1 VIAGT
6 LLRADD
12 FPGLRLYLSVVSA
25 PARRILLADADAF
38 YVAVARLV
46 DPEGAGKAPLLIVG
60 GSRESRGVVCSASY
74 ETRKFGVR
82 SAMPTAQALKLCP
95 QAMCVPV
102 PRGACSR
109 KSAEIRRV
117 LQKFTPV
124 VEGASIDEWYLD
136 MGGTEQLYEGEPLER
151 TAHRIRSAAR
161 DATGLSISIGGGT
174 NKLVA
179 KMAVEVAKPKP
190 DNDATG
196 VHIVAP
202 GDEASFLKRFL
213 LAEIPM
219 IGPKFQIRLERAGLR
234 TVNDVLDHPLPEL
247 IRWFGDREG
256 QWLFDRVRGIDGSPV
271 EGREEQKSMSREET
285 FAADVSDDAAL
296 ERELFA
302 LVARASSDLRS
313 ELLAARTIRVKLKD
327 ADFTVR
333 QASRTLPEAV
343 VSDRVIYG
351 IARELLHT
359 LRSRRRT
366 PARLIGV
373 ALSSLASNPAPPQL
387 ALFEERDASLETERD
402 RTLARAVDVV
412 RKKFG
417 QDSIG
422 AAQLQRPD
430 DHDDE

>member
-1 VIAGT
+1 V
-6 LLRADD
+6 
-12 FPGLRLYLSVVSA
+12 PA

-38 YVAVARLV
+38 YVAVARLI
-46 DPEGAGKAPLLIVG
+46 DPEGAGKAALLIVG
-60 GSRESRGVVCSASY
+60 GSREQRGVVCSASY

-117 LQKFTPV
+117 LQRFTPV

-136 MGGTEQLYEGEPLER
+136 LGGTEQLYENEPLER
-151 TAHRIRSAAR
+151 TAHRIR
-161 DATGLSISIGGGT
+161 DAVRKETSLSVSIGGGT

-190 DNDATG
+190 DNNASG
-196 VHIVAP
+196 VHVVAP
-202 GDEASFLKRFL
+202 GEEATFLKRFL
-213 LAEIPM
+213 LAEIPLV
-219 IGPKFQIRLERAGLR
+219 GPKFVTRLERAGLR
-234 TVNDVLDHPLPEL
+234 TVNDVLEHPLPEL

-256 QWLFDRVRGIDGSPV
+256 QWLYDRVRGIDSGSV
-271 EGREEQKSMSREET
+271 EGHGEQKSMSREET
-285 FAADVSDDAAL
+285 FSTDVSDDATL

-302 LVARASSDLRS
+302 LTARVASDMRA
-313 ELLAARTIRVKLKD
+313 ELLAARTIRVKIKD

-333 QASRTLPEAV
+333 QAGRTLPEAV

-351 IARELLHT
+351 VARELLHT

-366 PARLIGV
+366 EARLIGIS
-373 ALSSLASNPAPPQL
+373 LSSLATSPEPPQL
-387 ALFEERDASLETERD
+387 ALFADATASLETERD
-402 RTLARAVDVV
+402 RTVARTIDVV
-412 RKKFG
+412 RAKFG
-417 QDSIG
+417 QDAIG
-422 AAQLQRPD
+422 AAQLSK
-430 DHDDE
+430 HDDED

>member
-1 VIAGT
+1 M
-6 LLRADD
+6 
-12 FPGLRLYLSVVSA
+12 SA

-38 YVAVARLV
+38 YVAVARLI
-46 DPEGAGKAPLLIVG
+46 DPEGAGKAALLIVG

-117 LQKFTPV
+117 LQRFTPV

-136 MGGTEQLYEGEPLER
+136 LGGTEQLYDHESLER
-151 TAHRIRSAAR
+151 TAQRIREAVREETS
-161 DATGLSISIGGGT
+161 LSVSIGGGT

-190 DNDATG
+190 DNNATG
-196 VHIVAP
+196 VHVVPP
-202 GDEASFLKRFL
+202 GEEATFLKRFL
-213 LAEIPM
+213 LAEIPLV
-219 IGPKFQIRLERAGLR
+219 GPKFVTRLERAGLR
-234 TVNDVLDHPLPEL
+234 TVNDVLEHPLPEL

-256 QWLFDRVRGIDGSPV
+256 QWLYDRVRGIDSGSV
-271 EGREEQKSMSREET
+271 EGHGEQKSMSREET
-285 FAADVSDDAAL
+285 FSTDVSDDATL

-302 LVARASSDLRS
+302 LTARVASDLRA
-313 ELLAARTIRVKLKD
+313 ELLAARTIRVKIKD
-327 ADFTVR
+327 ADFTIR
-333 QASRTLPEAV
+333 QAGRTLPEAV

-351 IARELLHT
+351 VARELLHT

-366 PARLIGV
+366 AARLIGI
-373 ALSSLASNPAPPQL
+373 ALSSLATSPEPPQL
-387 ALFEERDASLETERD
+387 ALFADATASLETERD
-402 RTLARAVDVV
+402 RAVARTMDVV
-412 RKKFG
+412 RAKFG
-417 QDSIG
+417 PDAIG
-422 AAQLQRPD
+422 AAQLSK
-430 DHDDE
+430 HDDEG

>member
-1 VIAGT
+1 V
-6 LLRADD
+6 RHRPE
-12 FPGLRLYLSVVSA
+12 FRPYLSIVSA
-25 PARRILLADADAF
+25 APRRILLADADAF

-46 DPEGAGKAPLLIVG
+46 DPDGAGKAPLLIVG
-60 GSRESRGVVCSASY
+60 GSRDSRGVVCSASY

-109 KSAEIRRV
+109 KSAEIRRA
-117 LQKFTPV
+117 LQKFTPI

-136 MGGTEQLYEGEPLER
+136 MGGTEALYQNEPLER
-151 TAHRIRSAAR
+151 TAHRIRAAAR
-161 DATGLSISIGGGT
+161 EATGLSVSIGGGT

-202 GDEASFLKRFL
+202 GDESTFLKRFL
-213 LAEIPM
+213 LAEIPL
-219 IGPKFQIRLERAGLR
+219 IGPRFQARLERAGLR
-234 TVNDVLDHPLPEL
+234 TVSDVLEHPLPEL
-247 IRWFGDREG
+247 IRWFGEREG
-256 QWLFDRVRGIDGSPV
+256 QWLWDRVRGIDDSPV
-271 EGREEQKSMSREET
+271 EGHGEQKSMSREET
-285 FAADVSDDAAL
+285 FSTDIGDDATL

-302 LVARASSDLRS
+302 LVARVASDLRTEMLS
-313 ELLAARTIRVKLKD
+313 ARTIRVKIKD

-333 QASRTLPEAV
+333 QANRTLPEAV

-351 IARELLHT
+351 VARELLHT
-359 LRSRRRT
+359 LRKRRRT

-373 ALSSLASNPAPPQL
+373 ALTSLATNPSPPQL
-387 ALFEERDASLETERD
+387 ALFEDAGASLETERD
-402 RTLARAVDVV
+402 RAVSRTVDVV
-412 RKKFG
+412 RRKFG
-417 QDSIG
+417 QDAIG
-422 AAQLQRPD
+422 AARLAK
-430 DHDDE
+430 HDDEE

>member
-1 VIAGT
+1 
-6 LLRADD
+6 
-12 FPGLRLYLSVVSA
+12 VSA

-38 YVAVARLV
+38 YVAVARLI
-46 DPEGAGKAPLLIVG
+46 DPEGAGKAALLIVG

-117 LQKFTPV
+117 LQRFTPV

-136 MGGTEQLYEGEPLER
+136 MGGTEQLYERESLER
-151 TAHRIRSAAR
+151 TAHRIR
-161 DATGLSISIGGGT
+161 DAVRAETQLSISIGGGT

-190 DNDATG
+190 DNKATG

-202 GDEASFLKRFL
+202 GGEATFLKRFL

-219 IGPKFQIRLERAGLR
+219 VGPKFVTRLERAGLR
-234 TVNDVLDHPLPEL
+234 TVTDVLEHPLSEL
-247 IRWFGDREG
+247 TRWFGEREG
-256 QWLFDRVRGIDGSPV
+256 QWLHDRVRGIDSGEV
-271 EGREEQKSMSREET
+271 EGHGEQKSMSREET
-285 FAADVSDDAAL
+285 FSADIGDDATL
-296 ERELFA
+296 EKELFA
-302 LVARASSDLRS
+302 LVARVASDLRA
-313 ELLAARTIRVKLKD
+313 ELLSARTIRVKIKD
-327 ADFTVR
+327 ADFTIR
-333 QASRTLPEAV
+333 QAGRTLPEAV

-351 IARELLHT
+351 VARELLHS
-359 LRSRRRT
+359 LRARRRT

-373 ALSSLASNPAPPQL
+373 ALSGLATNPEPPQL
-387 ALFEERDASLETERD
+387 ALFADATASLETERD
-402 RTLARAVDVV
+402 RTVARTVDSV
-412 RKKFG
+412 RRKFG
-417 QDSIG
+417 QDAIG
-422 AAQLQRPD
+422 AAQLSK
-430 DHDDE
+430 HDDE

>member
-1 VIAGT
+1 M
-6 LLRADD
+6 
-12 FPGLRLYLSVVSA
+12 SA
-25 PARRILLADADAF
+25 TPRRILLADADAF
-38 YVAVARLV
+38 YVAVARLI
-46 DPEGAGKAPLLIVG
+46 DPEGAGKATLLIVG

-117 LQKFTPV
+117 LQRFTPI

-136 MGGTEQLYEGEPLER
+136 LGGTERLYDNESLER
-151 TAHRIRSAAR
+151 TAHRMR
-161 DATGLSISIGGGT
+161 DAVRAETGLSISIGGGT

-190 DNDATG
+190 DNNATG
-196 VHIVAP
+196 VHIVPP
-202 GDEASFLKRFL
+202 GDEATFLKRFL

-219 IGPKFQIRLERAGLR
+219 VGPKFVTRLERAGLR
-234 TVNDVLDHPLPEL
+234 TVNDVLEHPLSEL

-256 QWLFDRVRGIDGSPV
+256 QWLYDRVRGIDGGTV
-271 EGREEQKSMSREET
+271 EGHGEQKSMSREET
-285 FAADVSDDAAL
+285 FSADISDDAVL

-302 LVARASSDLRS
+302 LVARVASDMRS
-313 ELLAARTIRVKLKD
+313 ELLSARTIRVKIKD
-327 ADFTVR
+327 ADFTIR
-333 QASRTLPEAV
+333 QAGRTLTEAV

-351 IARELLHT
+351 VARELLHT

-366 PARLIGV
+366 AARLIGI
-373 ALSSLASNPAPPQL
+373 ALSSLVTNPEPPQL
-387 ALFEERDASLETERD
+387 ALFDDRAASLETERD
-402 RTLARAVDVV
+402 RAVARTVDSV
-412 RKKFG
+412 RRKFG
-417 QDSIG
+417 QDAIG
-422 AAQLQRPD
+422 AAQLSK
-430 DHDDE
+430 HDDED

>member
-1 VIAGT
+1 MSTV
-6 LLRADD
+6 
-12 FPGLRLYLSVVSA
+12 P
-25 PARRILLADADAF
+25 RRILLADADAF
-38 YVAVARLV
+38 YVAVARLI
-46 DPEGAGKAPLLIVG
+46 DPEGAGKATLLIVG

-117 LQKFTPV
+117 LQRFTPV

-136 MGGTEQLYEGEPLER
+136 MGGTEALYKNEPLER
-151 TAHRIRSAAR
+151 TAHRVREAVRAE
-161 DATGLSISIGGGT
+161 AGLSISIGGGT

-190 DNDATG
+190 DNNATG

-202 GDEASFLKRFL
+202 GDEATFLKRFL

-219 IGPKFQIRLERAGLR
+219 VGPKFVVRLDRAGLR
-234 TVNDVLDHPLPEL
+234 TVNDVLEHPLSEL

-256 QWLFDRVRGIDGSPV
+256 QWLYDRVRGIDSAVV
-271 EGREEQKSMSREET
+271 EGHGDQKSMSREET
-285 FAADVSDDAAL
+285 FSTDVSDDATL

-302 LVARASSDLRS
+302 LSARVASDLRS
-313 ELLAARTIRVKLKD
+313 ELLAARTIRVKIKD
-327 ADFTVR
+327 ADFKIR
-333 QASRTLPEAV
+333 QAGRTLPEAV

-351 IARELLHT
+351 VARELLHE
-359 LRSRRRT
+359 LRARRRT
-366 PARLIGV
+366 AARLIGIS
-373 ALSSLASNPAPPQL
+373 LSSLATSPEPPQL
-387 ALFEERDASLETERD
+387 ALFDDTSASLETEKD
-402 RTLARAVDVV
+402 RVVARTVDSV
-412 RKKFG
+412 RRKFG
-417 QDSIG
+417 QDAIG
-422 AAQLQRPD
+422 AAQLRK
-430 DHDDE
+430 HDDES

>member
-1 VIAGT
+1 M
-6 LLRADD
+6 
-12 FPGLRLYLSVVSA
+12 PA

-38 YVAVARLV
+38 YVAVARLI
-46 DPEGAGKAPLLIVG
+46 DPEGAGKAALLIVG
-60 GSRESRGVVCSASY
+60 GSREQRGVVCSASY

-117 LQKFTPV
+117 LQRFTPV

-136 MGGTEQLYEGEPLER
+136 LGGTEQLYENEPLER
-151 TAHRIRSAAR
+151 TAHRIR
-161 DATGLSISIGGGT
+161 DAVRKETSLSVSIGGGT

-190 DNDATG
+190 DNNASG
-196 VHIVAP
+196 VHVVAP
-202 GDEASFLKRFL
+202 GEEATFLKRFL
-213 LAEIPM
+213 LAEIPLV
-219 IGPKFQIRLERAGLR
+219 GPKFVTRLERAGLR
-234 TVNDVLDHPLPEL
+234 TVNDVLEHPLPEL

-256 QWLFDRVRGIDGSPV
+256 QWLYDRVRGIDSGSV
-271 EGREEQKSMSREET
+271 EGHGEQKSMSREET
-285 FAADVSDDAAL
+285 FSTDVSDDATL

-302 LVARASSDLRS
+302 LTARVASDLRA
-313 ELLAARTIRVKLKD
+313 ELLAARTIRVKIKD

-333 QASRTLPEAV
+333 QAGRTLPEAV

-351 IARELLHT
+351 VARELLHT

-366 PARLIGV
+366 EARLIGIS
-373 ALSSLASNPAPPQL
+373 LSSLATSPEPPQL
-387 ALFEERDASLETERD
+387 ALFADATASLETERD
-402 RTLARAVDVV
+402 RTVARTIDVV
-412 RKKFG
+412 RAKFG
-417 QDSIG
+417 QDAIG
-422 AAQLQRPD
+422 AAQLNK
-430 DHDDE
+430 HDDED

>member
-1 VIAGT
+1 M
-6 LLRADD
+6 
-12 FPGLRLYLSVVSA
+12 SA
-25 PARRILLADADAF
+25 PHRRILLADADAF
-38 YVAVARLV
+38 YVAVARLI

-117 LQKFTPV
+117 LQRFTPV

-136 MGGTEQLYEGEPLER
+136 LGGTEQLYDHETLER
-151 TAHRIRSAAR
+151 TAHRIR
-161 DATGLSISIGGGT
+161 DAVRAETSLSVSMGGGT

-190 DNDATG
+190 DNNATG

-202 GDEASFLKRFL
+202 GDEATFLKRFL

-219 IGPKFQIRLERAGLR
+219 VGPKFVTRLERAGLR
-234 TVNDVLDHPLPEL
+234 TVNDVLEHPLSEL

-256 QWLFDRVRGIDGSPV
+256 QWLHDRVRGIDSGEV
-271 EGREEQKSMSREET
+271 EGHGEQKSMSREET
-285 FAADVSDDAAL
+285 FSTDISDDATI

-302 LVARASSDLRS
+302 LVARVASDLRS
-313 ELLAARTIRVKLKD
+313 ELLSARTIRVKIKD
-327 ADFTVR
+327 ADFTIR
-333 QASRTLPEAV
+333 QAGRTLPEAV
-343 VSDRVIYG
+343 VSDRVIYNV
-351 IARELLHT
+351 ARELLHT

-366 PARLIGV
+366 AARLIGV
-373 ALSSLASNPAPPQL
+373 SLSSLVTNPEPPQL
-387 ALFEERDASLETERD
+387 ALFADTAPTLETERD
-402 RTLARAVDVV
+402 RKVARTMDVV
-412 RKKFG
+412 RAKFG
-417 QDSIG
+417 QDAIG
-422 AAQLQRPD
+422 AAQLSK
-430 DHDDE
+430 HDDED

>member
-1 VIAGT
+1 V
-6 LLRADD
+6 
-12 FPGLRLYLSVVSA
+12 PA

-38 YVAVARLV
+38 YVAVARLI
-46 DPEGAGKAPLLIVG
+46 DPEGAGKAALLIVG
-60 GSRESRGVVCSASY
+60 GSREQRGVVCSASY

-117 LQKFTPV
+117 LQRFTPV

-136 MGGTEQLYEGEPLER
+136 LGGTEQLYENEPLER
-151 TAHRIRSAAR
+151 TAHRIR
-161 DATGLSISIGGGT
+161 DAVRKETSLSVSIGGGT

-190 DNDATG
+190 DNNASG
-196 VHIVAP
+196 VHVVAP
-202 GDEASFLKRFL
+202 GEEATFLKRFL
-213 LAEIPM
+213 LAEIPLV
-219 IGPKFQIRLERAGLR
+219 GPKFVTRLERAGLR
-234 TVNDVLDHPLPEL
+234 TVNDVLEHPLPEL

-256 QWLFDRVRGIDGSPV
+256 QWLYDRVRGIDSGSV
-271 EGREEQKSMSREET
+271 EGHGEQKSMSREET
-285 FAADVSDDAAL
+285 FSTDVSDDATL

-302 LVARASSDLRS
+302 LTARVASDLRA
-313 ELLAARTIRVKLKD
+313 ELLAARTIRVKIKD

-333 QASRTLPEAV
+333 QAGRTLPEAV

-351 IARELLHT
+351 VARELLHT

-366 PARLIGV
+366 EARLIGIS
-373 ALSSLASNPAPPQL
+373 LSSLATSPEPPQL
-387 ALFEERDASLETERD
+387 ALFADATASLETERD
-402 RTLARAVDVV
+402 RTVARTIDVV
-412 RKKFG
+412 RAKFG
-417 QDSIG
+417 QDAIG
-422 AAQLQRPD
+422 AAQLNK
-430 DHDDE
+430 HDDED

>member
-1 VIAGT
+1 VLA
-6 LLRADD
+6 
-12 FPGLRLYLSVVSA
+12 A
-25 PARRILLADADAF
+25 PRRILLADADAF
-38 YVAVARLV
+38 YVAVARLI
-46 DPEGAGKAPLLIVG
+46 DPEGAGRAPLLIVG

-117 LQKFTPV
+117 LQRFTPV

-136 MGGTEQLYEGEPLER
+136 LGGTEQLYDHEPLER
-151 TAHRIRSAAR
+151 TAHRIR
-161 DATGLSISIGGGT
+161 DAVRAETSLSISIGGGT

-190 DNDATG
+190 DNNATG

-213 LAEIPM
+213 LAEIPLV
-219 IGPKFQIRLERAGLR
+219 GPKFQNRLERAGLR
-234 TVNDVLDHPLPEL
+234 TVNDVLEHPLPEL

-256 QWLFDRVRGIDGSPV
+256 QWLWDRVRGIDSGAV
-271 EGREEQKSMSREET
+271 EGHGDQKSMSREET
-285 FAADVSDDAAL
+285 FSTDINDDPAL

-302 LVARASSDLRS
+302 LAARVASDLRT
-313 ELLAARTIRVKLKD
+313 ELLAARTIRVKIKD
-327 ADFTVR
+327 ADFRIR
-333 QASRTLPEAV
+333 QAGRTLPEAV

-351 IARELLHT
+351 VARELLHS
-359 LRSRRRT
+359 LRSRRRIA
-366 PARLIGV
+366 ARLIGI
-373 ALSSLASNPAPPQL
+373 ALSSLATNPEPPQL
-387 ALFEERDASLETERD
+387 ALFEDRGASLETERD
-402 RTLARAVDVV
+402 RTVARTVDVV
-412 RKKFG
+412 RRKFG
-417 QDSIG
+417 QDAIG
-422 AAQLQRPD
+422 AAQLSK
-430 DHDDE
+430 HEDEE

>member
-1 VIAGT
+1 M
-6 LLRADD
+6 
-12 FPGLRLYLSVVSA
+12 SA
-25 PARRILLADADAF
+25 PPRRILLADADAF

-82 SAMPTAQALKLCP
+82 SAMPTARALKLCP

-117 LQKFTPV
+117 LQRFTPV
-124 VEGASIDEWYLD
+124 VESASIDEWYLD
-136 MGGTEQLYEGEPLER
+136 LGGTEQLYDNEPLER
-151 TAHRIRSAAR
+151 TAHRIR
-161 DATGLSISIGGGT
+161 DAVREETSLSISIGGGT

-190 DNDATG
+190 DNNATG
-196 VHIVAP
+196 VHIVTP
-202 GDEASFLKRFL
+202 GDEARFLKRFL
-213 LAEIPM
+213 LAEIPLV
-219 IGPKFQIRLERAGLR
+219 GPKFQTRLERAGLR
-234 TVNDVLDHPLPEL
+234 TVNDVLDHSLPEL

-256 QWLFDRVRGIDGSPV
+256 QWLWDRVRGIDSSLV
-271 EGREEQKSMSREET
+271 EGHGEQKSMSREET
-285 FAADVSDDAAL
+285 FSTDVSDDATL

-302 LVARASSDLRS
+302 LVARVASDLRS
-313 ELLAARTIRVKLKD
+313 ELLAARTIRVKIKD
-327 ADFTVR
+327 ADFTIR
-333 QASRTLPEAV
+333 QAGRTLPEAV

-351 IARELLHT
+351 VARELLHT

-366 PARLIGV
+366 AARLIGI
-373 ALSSLASNPAPPQL
+373 ALASLATSPDPPQL
-387 ALFEERDASLETERD
+387 ALFEDRGASLETERD
-402 RTLARAVDVV
+402 RALARTVDVV

-417 QDSIG
+417 QDAIG
-422 AAQLQRPD
+422 AAQLSR
-430 DHDDE
+430 HDEDED

>member
-1 VIAGT
+1 M
-6 LLRADD
+6 
-12 FPGLRLYLSVVSA
+12 SA
-25 PARRILLADADAF
+25 TPRRILLADADAF
-38 YVAVARLV
+38 YVAVARLI
-46 DPEGAGKAPLLIVG
+46 DPEGAGKAALLIVG

-117 LQKFTPV
+117 LQRFTPV

-136 MGGTEQLYEGEPLER
+136 LGGTEQLYDNEPLER
-151 TAHRIRSAAR
+151 TAHRMR
-161 DATGLSISIGGGT
+161 DAVRAETGLSISIGGGT

-190 DNDATG
+190 DNNATG
-196 VHIVAP
+196 VHIVPP
-202 GDEASFLKRFL
+202 GEEATFLKRFL

-219 IGPKFQIRLERAGLR
+219 VGPKFVTRLERAGLR
-234 TVNDVLDHPLPEL
+234 TVNDVLEHPLPEL

-256 QWLFDRVRGIDGSPV
+256 QWLHDRVRGVDGALV
-271 EGREEQKSMSREET
+271 EGHGEQKSMSREET
-285 FAADVSDDAAL
+285 FSADISDDAVL

-302 LVARASSDLRS
+302 LVARVASDLRS
-313 ELLAARTIRVKLKD
+313 ELLSARTIRVKIKD
-327 ADFTVR
+327 ADFTIR
-333 QASRTLPEAV
+333 QAGRTLTEAV

-351 IARELLHT
+351 VARELLHT

-366 PARLIGV
+366 AARLIGI
-373 ALSSLASNPAPPQL
+373 ALSSLATNPEPPQL
-387 ALFEERDASLETERD
+387 ALFDDRAASLETERD
-402 RTLARAVDVV
+402 RAVARTVDSV
-412 RKKFG
+412 RRKFG
-417 QDSIG
+417 QDAIG
-422 AAQLQRPD
+422 AAQLSK
-430 DHDDE
+430 HDDDAD

>member
-1 VIAGT
+1 VGCFAKT
-6 LLRADD
+6 Q
-12 FPGLRLYLSVVSA
+12 FYLSLVPA
-25 PARRILLADADAF
+25 PSRRILLADADAF
-38 YVAVARLV
+38 YVAVARLI
-46 DPEGAGKAPLLIVG
+46 DPEGAGKAALLIVG

-117 LQKFTPV
+117 LQRFTPV
-124 VEGASIDEWYLD
+124 VEAASIDEWYLD
-136 MGGTEQLYEGEPLER
+136 LGGTEQLYDHESLER
-151 TAHRIRSAAR
+151 TAHRMR
-161 DATGLSISIGGGT
+161 DAVRAEAGLSISIGGGT

-190 DNDATG
+190 DNNATG

-202 GDEASFLKRFL
+202 GEEATFLKRFL
-213 LAEIPM
+213 LAEIPQV
-219 IGPKFQIRLERAGLR
+219 GPKFVMRLERAGLR
-234 TVNDVLDHPLPEL
+234 TVNDVLEHPLSEL

-256 QWLFDRVRGIDGSPV
+256 QWLFDRVRGIDSAHV
-271 EGREEQKSMSREET
+271 EGHGEQKSMSREET
-285 FAADVSDDAAL
+285 FSSDVSDDAVL

-302 LVARASSDLRS
+302 LVARAASDMRS
-313 ELLAARTIRVKLKD
+313 ELLSARTIRVKIKD
-327 ADFTVR
+327 ADFTIR
-333 QASRTLPEAV
+333 QAGRTLNEAV

-351 IARELLHT
+351 VARELLHT

-366 PARLIGV
+366 AARLIGI
-373 ALSSLASNPAPPQL
+373 ALSSLATNPEPPQL
-387 ALFEERDASLETERD
+387 ALFDDRGASLETERD
-402 RTLARAVDVV
+402 RTVARTVDSV

-417 QDSIG
+417 QDAIG
-422 AAQLQRPD
+422 AAQLSK
-430 DHDDE
+430 HEDED

>member
-1 VIAGT
+1 
-6 LLRADD
+6 
-12 FPGLRLYLSVVSA
+12 VSA

-38 YVAVARLV
+38 YVAVARLI
-46 DPEGAGKAPLLIVG
+46 DPEGAGKAALLIVG

-82 SAMPTAQALKLCP
+82 SAMSTAQALKLCP

-117 LQKFTPV
+117 LQRFTPV

-136 MGGTEQLYEGEPLER
+136 LGGTEQLYEHEPLER
-151 TAHRIRSAAR
+151 TAHRMR
-161 DATGLSISIGGGT
+161 DAVRAEAGLSISIGGGT

-190 DNDATG
+190 DNNATG

-202 GDEASFLKRFL
+202 GEEATFLKRFL
-213 LAEIPM
+213 LAEIPQV
-219 IGPKFQIRLERAGLR
+219 GPKFVTRLERAGLR
-234 TVNDVLDHPLPEL
+234 TVNDVLEHPLSEL

-256 QWLFDRVRGIDGSPV
+256 QWLFDRVRGIDSAQV
-271 EGREEQKSMSREET
+271 EGHGEQKSMSREET
-285 FAADVSDDAAL
+285 FSSDVSDDATL

-302 LVARASSDLRS
+302 LVARVASDLRS
-313 ELLAARTIRVKLKD
+313 ELLSARTIRVKIKD
-327 ADFTVR
+327 ADFTIR
-333 QASRTLPEAV
+333 QAGRTLNEAV

-351 IARELLHT
+351 VARELLHT

-366 PARLIGV
+366 AARLIGI
-373 ALSSLASNPAPPQL
+373 ALSSLATNPEPPQL
-387 ALFEERDASLETERD
+387 ALFDDRAVSLETDRD
-402 RTLARAVDVV
+402 RTVARTVDSV

-417 QDSIG
+417 QDAIG
-422 AAQLQRPD
+422 AAQLSK
-430 DHDDE
+430 HEDED

>member
-1 VIAGT
+1 
-6 LLRADD
+6 
-12 FPGLRLYLSVVSA
+12 VSA
-25 PARRILLADADAF
+25 TPRRILLADADAF
-38 YVAVARLV
+38 YVAVARLI

-117 LQKFTPV
+117 LQRFTPV

-136 MGGTEQLYEGEPLER
+136 MGGTEQLYDNEPLER
-151 TAHRIRSAAR
+151 TAHRIREAVRAET
-161 DATGLSISIGGGT
+161 ALSVSIGAGT

-190 DNDATG
+190 DNNATG
-196 VHIVAP
+196 VHVVAP
-202 GDEASFLKRFL
+202 GDEATFLKRFL

-219 IGPKFQIRLERAGLR
+219 VGPKFVTRLERAGLR
-234 TVNDVLDHPLPEL
+234 TVNDVLEHPLPEL

-256 QWLFDRVRGIDGSPV
+256 QWLYDRVRGIDSGEV
-271 EGREEQKSMSREET
+271 EGHGEQKSMSREET
-285 FAADVSDDAAL
+285 FSADISDDATL

-302 LVARASSDLRS
+302 LVARVASDLRT
-313 ELLAARTIRVKLKD
+313 ELLSARTIRVKIKD
-327 ADFTVR
+327 ADFTIR
-333 QASRTLPEAV
+333 QAGRTLPEAV

-351 IARELLHT
+351 VARELLHT

-366 PARLIGV
+366 AARLIGV
-373 ALSSLASNPAPPQL
+373 SLSTLVTNPEPPQL
-387 ALFEERDASLETERD
+387 ALFADAAPTLETERD
-402 RTLARAVDVV
+402 RAVARTVDSV
-412 RKKFG
+412 RRKFG
-417 QDSIG
+417 PDAIG
-422 AAQLQRPD
+422 AAQLSK
-430 DHDDE
+430 HDEED

>member
-1 VIAGT
+1 M
-6 LLRADD
+6 
-12 FPGLRLYLSVVSA
+12 SA

-38 YVAVARLV
+38 YVAVARLI
-46 DPEGAGKAPLLIVG
+46 DPEGAGKAALLIVG

-117 LQKFTPV
+117 LQRFTPV

-136 MGGTEQLYEGEPLER
+136 LGGTEQLYDNESLEH
-151 TAHRIRSAAR
+151 TARRIRDAVR
-161 DATGLSISIGGGT
+161 DETSLSVSIGGGT

-190 DNDATG
+190 DNNATG
-196 VHIVAP
+196 VHVVGP
-202 GDEASFLKRFL
+202 GEEATFLKRFL
-213 LAEIPM
+213 LAEIPLV
-219 IGPKFQIRLERAGLR
+219 GPKFVTRLERAGLR
-234 TVNDVLDHPLPEL
+234 TVTDVLEHPLSEL

-256 QWLFDRVRGIDGSPV
+256 QWLYDRVRGIDSGAV
-271 EGREEQKSMSREET
+271 EGHGEQKSMSREET
-285 FAADVSDDAAL
+285 FSSDISDDATL

-302 LVARASSDLRS
+302 LAARVASDLRS
-313 ELLAARTIRVKLKD
+313 ELLAARTIRVKIKD

-333 QASRTLPEAV
+333 QAGRTLPEAV

-351 IARELLHT
+351 VARELLHT

-366 PARLIGV
+366 AARLIGI
-373 ALSSLASNPAPPQL
+373 ALSSLATSPEPPQL
-387 ALFEERDASLETERD
+387 ALFPDTTASLETERD
-402 RTLARAVDVV
+402 RTVARTMDVV
-412 RKKFG
+412 RAKFG
-417 QDSIG
+417 QDAIG
-422 AAQLQRPD
+422 AAQLSK
-430 DHDDE
+430 HDDEE

>member
-1 VIAGT
+1 
-6 LLRADD
+6 
-12 FPGLRLYLSVVSA
+12 VSA
-25 PARRILLADADAF
+25 NPRRILLADADAF
-38 YVAVARLV
+38 YVAVARLI
-46 DPEGAGKAPLLIVG
+46 DPEGAGKAALLIVG

-117 LQKFTPV
+117 LQRFTPI

-136 MGGTEQLYEGEPLER
+136 LGGTERLYENESLER
-151 TAHRIRSAAR
+151 TAHRMR
-161 DATGLSISIGGGT
+161 DAVRAETGLSISIGGGS

-190 DNDATG
+190 DNNATG
-196 VHIVAP
+196 VHIVSP
-202 GDEASFLKRFL
+202 GDEATFLKRFL

-219 IGPKFQIRLERAGLR
+219 VGPKFVTRLERAGLR
-234 TVNDVLDHPLPEL
+234 TVNDVLEHPLSEL

-256 QWLFDRVRGIDGSPV
+256 QWLYDRVRGIDGGPV
-271 EGREEQKSMSREET
+271 EGHGEQKSMSREET
-285 FAADVSDDAAL
+285 FSADISDDAVL

-302 LVARASSDLRS
+302 LVARVASDLRS
-313 ELLAARTIRVKLKD
+313 ELLSARTIRVKIKD
-327 ADFTVR
+327 ADFTIR
-333 QASRTLPEAV
+333 QAGRTLTEAV

-351 IARELLHT
+351 VARELLHT

-366 PARLIGV
+366 AARLIGI
-373 ALSSLASNPAPPQL
+373 ALTSLATSPEPPQL
-387 ALFEERDASLETERD
+387 ALFDDRAASLETERD
-402 RTLARAVDVV
+402 RAVARTVDSV
-412 RKKFG
+412 RRKFG
-417 QDSIG
+417 EDAIG
-422 AAQLQRPD
+422 AARLSK
-430 DHDDE
+430 HDNNED

>member
-1 VIAGT
+1 MAAAI
-6 LLRADD
+6 
-12 FPGLRLYLSVVSA
+12 
-25 PARRILLADADAF
+25 RRILLADADAF

-117 LQKFTPV
+117 LQRFTPM

-136 MGGTEQLYEGEPLER
+136 MVGTEQLYDNEPLER
-151 TAHRIRSAAR
+151 TSQRIR
-161 DATGLSISIGGGT
+161 DAVRAETSLSISIGGGT

-190 DNDATG
+190 GNTATG

-213 LAEIPM
+213 LAEIPL
-219 IGPKFQIRLERAGLR
+219 IGPKFQSRLERAGLR
-234 TVNDVLDHPLPEL
+234 TVSDVLEHPLPEL
-247 IRWFGDREG
+247 IRWFGEREG
-256 QWLFDRVRGIDGSPV
+256 QWLYDRVRGIDGGAV
-271 EGREEQKSMSREET
+271 DGRGDQKSMSREET
-285 FAADVSDDAAL
+285 FAVDINEDAEL

-302 LVARASSDLRS
+302 LAARVASDLRS
-313 ELLAARTIRVKLKD
+313 KLLAARTIRVKIKD
-327 ADFTVR
+327 ADFKVR
-333 QASRTLPEAV
+333 QAGRTLPEAV

-351 IARELLHT
+351 VARELLHE
-359 LRSRRRT
+359 LRARRRT
-366 PARLIGV
+366 AARLIGIS
-373 ALSSLASNPAPPQL
+373 LSTLVTNPAPPQL
-387 ALFEERDASLETERD
+387 ALFEEKSASLETERD
-402 RTLARAVDVV
+402 RTVARTMDVV
-412 RKKFG
+412 RRRFG
-417 QDSIG
+417 PDAIT
-422 AAQLQRPD
+422 AARLSKPD
-430 DHDDE
+430 DEE